1 MNKRAA
7 APWAQAVA
15 GYLKKG
21 IKPEASYIGVEIE
34 QFIVDCE
41 TKKAVPYSGPG
52 GVKEIVKELMAL
64 YPDSEPIMGEDLL
77 GFVTECFTI
86 TLEPA
91 AQMEISIFPMHGIRC
106 LEEIS
111 RDYFEKLDSIL
122 APKGLEALCVGCQP
136 ESKVDDLELIPKE
149 RYRLM
154 DMHFL
159 KTGTGGR
166 QMMRGSASVQISM
179 DFISEDDFRKKLQ
192 LAHFFAPAWMLLC
205 NNAKRFQGE
214 DIQGYLKRYDIWDRT
229 DPARCGILPG
239 VFSEKYGFDD
249 YTDFLAKMPM
259 IFVEEEGKEVYTGFR
274 TTAELF
280 AEKIPDEKEI
290 QHILSMAFPHI
301 RVKKYL
307 EIRVADSVP
316 IQYMLAYCALVK
328 GLMYSDEVIS
338 QVQKQI
344 RADHIDE
351 VALDSAFRNLMV
363 NGWNGSIYGHPARV
377 FIQKMLD
384 TAKANLN
391 DEEDRYLESFY
402 KVLQYGG
409 ICEVPKE

>member
-1 MNKRAA
+1 MGKIT
-7 APWAQAVA
+7 APWADAVI
-15 GYLKKG
+15 GYLKEG
-21 IKPEASYIGVEIE
+21 IKSEASFIGVEIE
-34 QFIVDCE
+34 QFIVDRV
-41 TKKAVPYSGPG
+41 TKEAIPYSGPG
-52 GVKEIVKELMAL
+52 GVREIVEKLMAM
-64 YPDSEPIMGEDLL
+64 YPKAEPIMGEDLL
-77 GFVTECFTI
+77 GFTAEQFTI

-91 AQMEISIFPMHGIRC
+91 AQIEISIFPMHSICC

-122 APKGLEALCVGCQP
+122 DPMGLEALCVGCQP

-154 DMHFL
+154 DMHFQ

-179 DFISEDDFRKKLQ
+179 DFTSEDDFRRKLQ
-192 LAHFFAPAWMLLC
+192 TAHFFAPAWMLLC

-239 VFSEKYGFDD
+239 VFSED
-249 YTDFLAKMPM
+249 YSFEDYAGFLAEMPM
-259 IFVEEEGKEVYTGFR
+259 IFVEEDGKEVYTGFK

-280 AEKIPDEKEI
+280 DGIVPDEAQI
-290 QHILSMAFPHI
+290 QHILSMAFPHV

-316 IQYMLAYCALVK
+316 VPYMLAYCALVK
-328 GLMYSDEVIS
+328 GLMYSDEVLS
-338 QVQKQI
+338 NVQVQIMKE
-344 RADHIDE
+344 HINE
-351 VALDSAFRNLMV
+351 HALDSAFRDLMA
-363 NGWNGSIYGHPARV
+363 NGWNGSIYGHPARE
-377 FIQKMLD
+377 FIKKMLD
-384 TAKANLN
+384 TAKADLS
-391 DEEDRYLESFY
+391 DAECRYLEAFY
-402 KVLQYGG
+402 KVLQFGG
-409 ICEVPKE
+409 ICEVPQE